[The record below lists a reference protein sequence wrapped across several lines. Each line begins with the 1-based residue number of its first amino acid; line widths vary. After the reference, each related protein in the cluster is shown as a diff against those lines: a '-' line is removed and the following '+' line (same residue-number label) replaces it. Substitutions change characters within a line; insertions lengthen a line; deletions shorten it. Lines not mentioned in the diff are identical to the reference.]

1 MNPRSTQKAHA
12 CLRITKH
19 RALCPN
25 RQRWKQS
32 LPRSRETRG
41 AGAHERGVKRGT
53 GWNQRLPPT

>member
-53 GWNQRLPPT
+53 G